1 MMFHG
6 LLYYKDSSDL
16 LEVELIVREDH
27 LAFQLTTTWGE
38 HGKWSV
44 DGKAYPAGS
53 EYVSEEM
60 PSYQGSRKGPPCI
73 IRFRI
78 YSQTDNE
85 LLLKGA
91 WSESGETY
99 EFEGNLK
106 KLPNR
111 LFKRD
116 QLKPAP

>member
-1 MMFHG
+1 MSFHG
-6 LLYYKDSSDL
+6 RLYYKDSSDYL
-16 LEVELIVREDH
+16 VVERLIVREDH

-44 DGKAYPAGS
+44 DGKAYQTGN

-60 PSYQGSRKGPPCI
+60 PSHQGSREWLPCI

-78 YSQTDNE
+78 HSQSDNVLSLE
-85 LLLKGA
+85 GS

-99 EFEGNLK
+99 EFEGDLEK
-106 KLPNR
+106 T
-111 LFKRD
+111 
-116 QLKPAP
+116 A